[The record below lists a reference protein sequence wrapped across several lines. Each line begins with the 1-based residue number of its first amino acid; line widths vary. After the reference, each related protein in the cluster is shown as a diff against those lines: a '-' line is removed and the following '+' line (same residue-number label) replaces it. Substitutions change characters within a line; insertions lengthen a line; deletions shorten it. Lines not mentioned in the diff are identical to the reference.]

1 MFKKFLSNKM
11 ILENSSYSKNESEF
25 FYLNPHIESF
35 YEYSKWINAILMTL
49 IAVVGLYGNTMS
61 ILIFSS
67 KSYNKNSIKSLRL
80 YLITLSVSD
89 LCVIV
94 FHYVDF
100 TFRQWVNLSGSYDS
114 KFNFVDKFLILCKL
128 VPYFRNVFRTISV
141 YTLTLMTLQR
151 LILLHFSSLRLKWSS
166 TKFNQKILLGLF
178 ITAMLFNSISLLIN
192 DQVKQ
197 PFTGE
202 LYCSVRDE
210 YVDLQF
216 KIDILFVIITILFP
230 SIFILFLSVVLFL
243 NVKKTSRTS
252 RVAKR
257 SIQANSSL
265 LNQQVLKYKNYLT
278 YLNTRYPQ
286 MPNLENI
293 QTIEIKNLNK
303 IDSSFNVEDSVP
315 NQIEKFSCES
325 SKTKSN
331 NDVFAIKKS
340 LNQSIRTTYM
350 LVIVSKW
357 FILLHLPYF
366 FCWMVFHLSA
376 SQLYFA
382 SLDPWNQK
390 YLLKAFLNFFEI
402 FFLLNYTINFLL
414 YFVNGP
420 LFRKR
425 HSKKV
430 FKLVQNLVYVV
441 SQCFKFLV

>member
-1 MFKKFLSNKM
+1 MIKKPLSVKM
-11 ILENSSYSKNESEF
+11 NLENSTHSNTSDSI
-25 FYLNPHIESF
+25 YLNETIEFF
-35 YEYSKWINAILMTL
+35 YEYSKWINAVLMTL
-49 IAVVGLYGNTMS
+49 IAVIGLYGNTMS

-100 TFRQWVNLSGSYDS
+100 TFRQWVNLTGSYDS

-166 TKFNQKILLGLF
+166 TKFNQKILLSLF
-178 ITAMLFNSISLLIN
+178 ITALLINSTNLLIN

-202 LYCSVRDE
+202 LYCSVPE
-210 YVDLQF
+210 NYVDLQF
-216 KIDILFVIITILFP
+216 KIDIIFVIITILFP
-230 SIFILFLSVVLFL
+230 SVFILFLSVILFI
-243 NVKKTSRTS
+243 NVKKASRS
-252 RVAKR
+252 GRVAKC

-265 LNQQVLKYKNYLT
+265 LNKKVLNYKNYFN

-286 MPNLENI
+286 MPNLENM
-293 QTIEIKNLNK
+293 QTIEIKNLNRIENDF
-303 IDSSFNVEDSVP
+303 IDCGENGH
-315 NQIEKFSCES
+315 NQIEKLYENSNNL
-325 SKTKSN
+325 KSN

-366 FCWMVFHLSA
+366 LCWMLFHLSS
-376 SQLYFA
+376 SQSYIE

-390 YLLKAFLNFFEI
+390 YLLRAFLNFFET
-402 FFLLNYTINFLL
+402 FFLMNYTINFLL
-414 YFVNGP
+414 YFINGP

-430 FKLVQNLVYVV
+430 FKLIQNFVYIV
-441 SQCFKFLV
+441 SQCFKFIV